1 MGTSERRQREFGK
14 LRTKILNTARMLFIE
29 HGYDAVTMRA
39 IAKKIE
45 YSPTTIYLH
54 FKDKESLIQE
64 LCTQDFLTLAKS
76 FQRIARVADPIER
89 LRQIGRAYTDFGQR
103 NPNHYRLMFMTPH
116 PPFEPDK
123 KHVEKGNP
131 EQDAYAF
138 LKYTIAE
145 GIRVGRFRKG
155 VVDVELV
162 AQTIWAGIHGVV
174 ALEIAKCNDHWVDWR
189 SVKKRVEAMTDVLV
203 AGFTKP

>member
-1 MGTSERRQREFGK
+1 VGTSERRQREFEK

-64 LCTQDFLTLAKS
+64 LCTQDFLTLAKA
-76 FQRIARVADPIER
+76 FQRIARVPDPIER
-89 LRQIGRAYTDFGQR
+89 LRQIGRAYADFGLR

-116 PPFEPDK
+116 PPFEPDTK
-123 KHVEKGNP
+123 DVEKGNP

-138 LKYTIAE
+138 LKYSIAE
-145 GIRVGRFRKG
+145 GIRAGRFRKG
-155 VVDVELV
+155 IADVELI
-162 AQTIWAGIHGVV
+162 AQTVWAGIHGVV
-174 ALEIAKCNDHWVDWR
+174 SLEIAKCNDAWVDWR
-189 SVKKRVEAMTDVLV
+189 TMKKRVESMVDVLI
-203 AGFTKP
+203 AGLTKP